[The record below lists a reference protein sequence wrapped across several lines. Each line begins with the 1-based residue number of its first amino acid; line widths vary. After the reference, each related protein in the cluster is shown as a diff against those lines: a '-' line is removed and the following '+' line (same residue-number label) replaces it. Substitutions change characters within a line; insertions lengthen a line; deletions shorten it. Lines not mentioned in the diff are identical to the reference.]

1 MTKADL
7 TVAVE
12 SAVHSAFAELAQSI
26 ANKHGIQVD
35 SVRFDWWSSG
45 PTIDGDEKLLVS
57 QTNVDSRCKA
67 GR

>member
-1 MTKADL
+1 MAKADL

-26 ANKHGIQVD
+26 ADKHSIKVD
-35 SVRFDWWSSG
+35 RVSFDWWSSG
-45 PTIDGDEKLLVS
+45 PIVDGDEKLLVS